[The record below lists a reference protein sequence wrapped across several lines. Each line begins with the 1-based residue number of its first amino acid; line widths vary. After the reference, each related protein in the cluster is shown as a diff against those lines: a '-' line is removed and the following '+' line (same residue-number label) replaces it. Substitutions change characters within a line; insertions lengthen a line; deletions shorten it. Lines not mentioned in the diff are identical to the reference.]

1 MQKNPHFRMS
11 LLSSAVLSTLPVTG
25 LLVMSGHA
33 SAQTADASSDRI
45 VITGSAIKRIEAET
59 SVPVT
64 VIKVDEL
71 KRQGISSVEQIM
83 QSLSAVQMTT
93 NAAQAIGA
101 GTGGATF
108 ANMRGIGSNKT
119 LVMLNGERIANNAV
133 DGSAP
138 DLNMIPFAAI
148 DRIEVLRDGASA
160 LYGTDAIGGVINFI
174 TKRNFTGGTAT
185 VGFDTPKLAGGKVKM
200 GNVGFGKGDLG
211 EDGYNIFGSL
221 SLRKEEAIAGNQRDY
236 NKRIVGGLSNSTDP
250 ANYTQDFSAL
260 YNPAAPGCAGTALIS
275 VASGTQCKIVTP
287 NFVDFSPK
295 SDTASGMLKG
305 TLRVSNSLDLGF
317 EAFAAQNSVTTR
329 VAPVPYGGY
338 LMNPTM
344 PNGQPNPYFPTA
356 HINPA
361 FDDGTAGAPAF
372 NPSRAFANPVNV
384 QPGFAYVFWRDFP
397 NGPRSQENVNKQ
409 NRIMFTADGNN
420 NGWDY
425 SAKLSFN
432 RNQVDQKLVG
442 GYGNG
447 DMIGEGLLE
456 GIINPFGP
464 QSAAGTALLQQAAL
478 NGLLQ
483 TATGTVT
490 TAKGS
495 ASRELSD
502 WMGAGRP
509 VQMAVGAELR
519 HENFVSRANSDFA
532 ALVSASTGVDP
543 SFVAKGTRNVT
554 AVYTELNVPVKKNLD
569 VTGSLRHDH
578 YSDFGGTT
586 NPKLAFRFQPVSTL
600 LVRGSA
606 STGFRA
612 PSLYELYG
620 SQSYTNTAGNFNN
633 PINCPGGN
641 AIAGASAG
649 ANCDSQFQVLN
660 GGNTALKPEKATNYT
675 LGFVLE
681 PAKNLTTSIDFWQIN
696 LTNQISS
703 IPQSTLFGTYPLFSQ
718 YFNYAQPG
726 NLLSITSNC
735 PGARCGY
742 VDQRL
747 QNLGALNTS
756 GVDLGLQYRLRS
768 EIGQF
773 DTAIQS
779 TWIGKYEYQDYPGG
793 PFNQNVGIYSGSGPI
808 FRWQHNLAVNWSQGQ
823 YSAGLAIHYK
833 SGYVDFK
840 PTNVVS
846 AYSTADVY
854 AGWMPVKGVNLVAGI
869 RNLANAAPPFT
880 NQADLFQAGG
890 WDSRYA
896 SPYGRTYYLR
906 GTFAF

>member
-1 MQKNPHFRMS
+1 MQKSSHFRLS
-11 LLSSAVLSTLPVTG
+11 LLSSAALSAIG
-25 LLVMSGHA
+25 LLVAPGQSLA
-33 SAQTADASSDRI
+33 QSAESSPDRM

-64 VIKVDEL
+64 VIKLDDL
-71 KRQGISSVEQIM
+71 RRQGISSVEQIM
-83 QSLSAVQMTT
+83 QSLSTMQMSV
-93 NAAQAIGA
+93 NSAQAIGA

-108 ANMRGIGSNKT
+108 ANMRGIGANKT
-119 LVMLNGERIANNAV
+119 LVLLNGERIANNAV

-148 DRIEVLRDGASA
+148 DRIEVLRDGASS
-160 LYGTDAIGGVINFI
+160 LYGTDAIGGVVNFI

-185 VGFDTPKLAGGKVKM
+185 VGFDSPQLGGGKVKSA
-200 GNVGFGKGDLG
+200 NVGFGKGDLA
-211 EDGYNIFGSL
+211 EDGRNIFGFI

-250 ANYTQDFSAL
+250 ANYTQDFSKL
-260 YNPAAPGCAGTALIS
+260 YNPAAPGCSGTSLIA
-275 VASGTQCKIVTP
+275 VNGGTQCKIVTP

-295 SDTASGMLKG
+295 SETASGMLKG
-305 TLRVSNSLDLGF
+305 TVRVNSSLDLGF
-317 EAFAAQNSVTTR
+317 EAFAARNSVTTK

-356 HINPA
+356 HINPT

-372 NPSRAFANPVNV
+372 NASKAFPNPVNV

-456 GIINPFGP
+456 GIINPFGA

-509 VQMAVGAELR
+509 VQIAVGAELR
-519 HENFVSRANSDFA
+519 HEDFVSRANSDFA

-543 SFVAKGTRNVT
+543 SFVAKGKRNIT
-554 AVYTELNVPVKKNLD
+554 ALYTELSVPVKKNLEL
-569 VTGSLRHDH
+569 TGSLRHDH

-586 NPKLAFRFQPVSTL
+586 NPKLAFRFQPTSTL

-681 PAKNLTTSIDFWQIN
+681 PAKNLTTSVDFWQIN

-703 IPQSTLFGTYPLFSQ
+703 IPQSTLFGTYPQFSQ

-735 PGARCGY
+735 PGAKCGY

-747 QNLGALNTS
+747 QNLGALNS
-756 GVDLGLQYRLRS
+756 NGVDLGLQYRVRS
-768 EIGQF
+768 DFGQI
-773 DTAIQS
+773 DTALQS
-779 TWIGKYEYQDYPGG
+779 TWIGKYNYQDYPGG

-808 FRWQHNLAVNWSQGQ
+808 FRWQHNLAVSWSKAA

-846 AYSTADVY
+846 AYTTADAYV
-854 AGWMPVKGVNLVAGI
+854 GWTPAKGVNLVAGV